1 VAACKGG
8 PPINWMLTWDVLPL
22 LLNISSTVG
31 IVFVNKYVMRLFPF
45 AMTVTLVHQMTA
57 GTIIIIQRCALRP
70 EKPLP
75 FLTDVWIGL
84 ITVGSIY
91 FCNQSLRINSVTLYQ
106 VAKLL
111 NIPTMCFFQY
121 MLSGKKQ
128 VLSVYLSLVVLSLG
142 VGIATVAELD
152 ISTSMFGL
160 VMAALGILVTVIDQM
175 EVGRLK
181 AKYEA
186 TAICFLHS
194 NIFHRWAVG
203 SLIVGTFEPTAPSE
217 ALDVGMSGLMGLAVS
232 CLLATSIN
240 ITQVSIIGKFGP
252 LTINVVGH
260 VKTLMILTLGMAWNQ
275 PPLGVRLFQKIFG
288 IALGMAGAIK
298 YGQLTNFPKSTLLSF
313 RLPSFL
319 QRRHKALVDV
329 DEIL

>member
-1 VAACKGG
+1 MAARKGG
-8 PPINWMLTWDVLPL
+8 LPASWMSTWDALPL

-31 IVFVNKYVMRLFPF
+31 IVFVNKYVMRMFPF

-75 FLTDVWIGL
+75 FLVDLWIGL

-91 FCNQSLRINSVTLYQ
+91 FCNQSLRMNSITLYQ
-106 VAKLL
+106 IAKLM

-121 MLSGKKQ
+121 MLSGRKQ
-128 VLSVYLSLVVLSLG
+128 SLPVYMSLVVLSIG

-152 ISTSMFGL
+152 ISTSALGL
-160 VMAALGILVTVIDQM
+160 LMAVLGILVTVIDQM

-186 TAICFLHS
+186 TAVGFLHS

-217 ALDVGMSGLMGLAVS
+217 ALDVEISGLIGLAVS

-240 ITQVSIIGKFGP
+240 VTQVSIIGRFGP
-252 LTINVVGH
+252 LTMNVVGH
-260 VKTLMILTLGMAWNQ
+260 VKTLMILTLGIAWNQ
-275 PPLGVRLFQKIFG
+275 PPLDIRMVQKVLG
-288 IALGMAGAIK
+288 IGLGMLGAMK
-298 YGQLTNFPKSTLLSF
+298 YGQLTNFPKSTFLRF
-313 RLPSFL
+313 RLPAFL
-319 QRRHKALVDV
+319 QRRPKVLMDV
-329 DEIL
+329 DSIL